1 MRYITILLGLLLF
14 NNALSFAQSIRS
26 YKIHSPEDE
35 IVEAGLELQPDKYLF
50 LTRQGVFSDTLD
62 MSWWGI
68 CGYNS
73 RLYVS
78 DSNLSITD
86 SIDLSIPNYYTI
98 AYKIQIIR
106 DTVIILGRAIKTDLS
121 EEHIFFSS
129 FTKELTSIQTGI
141 IGVQGNYELFF
152 DADTNSNGQ
161 IVITAIS
168 DYFTSGH
175 HNLFIVTNNKKEL
188 INYIVDT
195 TSSGYVRIHYNIA
208 SNTYHLINDQSV
220 SYYDTNFCK
229 LKEKDFPFKNQ
240 FFNQYYVM
248 PVNNYSY
255 ALQGLGFFKRLKR
268 ESGLD
273 ISYYLVDTGLS
284 VIDSNYIYLP
294 DSLDNA
300 GGLDFKTTDSI
311 FMGGTHN
318 TNWSGAYPPQF
329 EHENHS
335 LVLQCSNL
343 YTNDIYWTTIFAGD
357 GNYMMKNLFVT
368 SDNQCIVMATY
379 YDWQANPVQERDIV
393 LFKIDENGMV
403 TSSNPENSYKQ
414 NFSVYPNPGRNIIHI
429 KHNTLSNIT
438 CYFRLED
445 IIGNVVAEQKL
456 NGVLTTIDINFLP
469 KGAYIY
475 TISDN
480 CKRLERGVWIKK

>member
-1 MRYITILLGLLLF
+1 MGLLLF
-14 NNALSFAQSIRS
+14 NITLSFAQSIRS
-26 YKIHSPEDE
+26 FKIHSPEDE
-35 IVEAGLELQPDKYLF
+35 TVEAGLELQPNKYLF
-50 LTRQGVFSDTLD
+50 LTRHGVFSDTLN

-68 CGYNS
+68 YGYNS

-78 DSNLSITD
+78 DSNLSIED
-86 SIDLSIPNYYTI
+86 SIDLSIPNYYTV
-98 AYKIQIIR
+98 AYKIQVIR

-129 FTKELTSIQTGI
+129 FTKELAPIQTGI
-141 IGVQGNYELFF
+141 LGTQGNHELFF
-152 DADTNSNGQ
+152 DADTNSKGE

-168 DYFTSGH
+168 DNFASNH

-188 INYIVDT
+188 ISYIDDS
-195 TSSGYVRIHYNIA
+195 TSSGYVRIHYSIA
-208 SNTYHLINDQSV
+208 SNTYHLINAQSV
-220 SYYDTNFCK
+220 SFYDTNFCK
-229 LKEKDFPFKNQ
+229 LKEKELPFMNQ
-240 FFNQYYVM
+240 FFNQFYVL
-248 PVNNYSY
+248 PVNSYSY
-255 ALQGLGFFKRLKR
+255 ALQGIGFFKRTNR

-318 TNWSGAYPPQF
+318 TNWSGSFPPQF

-357 GNYMMKNLFVT
+357 GNFMMKNLFVT
-368 SDNQCIVMATY
+368 SNNQCIVMATY
-379 YDWQANPVQERDIV
+379 YDWQANPIQERDIV
-393 LFKIDENGMV
+393 LFKINDSGMV
-403 TSSNPENSYKQ
+403 TSSDSNNGQKPD
-414 NFSVYPNPGRNIIHI
+414 FLVYPNPGKKIIHI
-429 KHNTLSNIT
+429 KHNTPSNVT

-445 IIGNVVAEQKL
+445 IKGIVVAEQKL
-456 NGVLTTIDINFLP
+456 NGILTTIDIHFLP
-469 KGAYIY
+469 KGAYTY
-475 TISDN
+475 TVSDN
-480 CKRLERGVWIKK
+480 CKRFARGVWIKK